1 MLHACLDANRIR
13 KFQVIIKFESIYHDT
28 DMFRDALASFLS
40 VTTRGIKLKISE
52 VIVSGTLLGDV
63 IIIGFPYSFFENLI
77 YFETS
82 SCLLMN

>member
-1 MLHACLDANRIR
+1 
-13 KFQVIIKFESIYHDT
+13 
-28 DMFRDALASFLS
+28 MFHDALASFFS

-82 SCLLMN
+82 SV